1 MTRSNKAFPSISHK
15 QSQSD
20 KGRHIPGLL
29 YGLLYGLLSLTI
41 VVLFVLDLYSGTATI
56 SMNELL
62 HTLLGT
68 GNGNTLHENIL
79 LQFRLPRALTAL
91 LAGAALSLCGLQMQ
105 TLFRNPLADPYILGI
120 SSGSGLGVGFFLMG
134 LSAWGIHSLPGWMDG
149 ASAIL
154 PAWAG
159 AFLFTALI
167 LWASARLK
175 DNLSLLIFGVML
187 GSVGSAI
194 ISLLQ
199 YISKAEALKNYV
211 LWSMGSFSGTDLQQ
225 VGILAGLCLV
235 GILLSFSNIK
245 NLNVLYSGEQYAI
258 SLGLSPRRMRRRIL
272 LAVAI
277 LAGSTT
283 AFCGPIGFVG
293 IAVPHIAR
301 ILLRDADHRR
311 LMPAT
316 LLCGC
321 AIMLLADCIAQLPGS
336 TGIIPINTVT
346 ALLGIPVILMI
357 ILKQPE

>member
-1 MTRSNKAFPSISHK
+1 MTHSNTNFKLPRN
-15 QSQSD
+15 QNERP
-20 KGRHIPGLL
+20 GRRRHAQGLL
-29 YGLLYGLLSLTI
+29 YGFIGLAI
-41 VVLFVLDLYSGTATI
+41 VGLFVLDLYSGTASI
-56 SMNELL
+56 SLKEVLL
-62 HTLLGT
+62 TLVGKGS
-68 GNGNTLHENIL
+68 GNALFENIL
-79 LQFRLPRALTAL
+79 FQFRLPRALTAL

-120 SSGSGLGVGFFLMG
+120 SSGSGLGVGVFLMG
-134 LSAWGIHSLPGWMDG
+134 LSAWGLHSLPSWLTG
-149 ASAIL
+149 ATTIL

-167 LWASARLK
+167 LWASSRLK

-187 GSVGSAI
+187 GSVGSAV

-199 YISKAEALKNYV
+199 YVSQAEALKNYV
-211 LWSMGSFSGTDLQQ
+211 LWSMGSFSGTDLSQ
-225 VGILAGLCLV
+225 VGILAGLTLV
-235 GILLSFSNIK
+235 GIVLSFSNTK
-245 NLNVLYSGEQYAI
+245 NLNVLHLGEQYAI
-258 SLGLSPRRMRRRIL
+258 SLGLSPKKMRRRIL

-301 ILLRDADHRR
+301 ILFRDADHRR
-311 LMPAT
+311 LLPAT
-316 LLCGC
+316 LLTGC
-321 AIMLLADCIAQLPGS
+321 CVMLLADCIAQLPGS
-336 TGIIPINTVT
+336 SGIIPINTVC

>member
-1 MTRSNKAFPSISHK
+1 
-15 QSQSD
+15 
-20 KGRHIPGLL
+20 
-29 YGLLYGLLSLTI
+29 
-41 VVLFVLDLYSGTATI
+41 
-56 SMNELL
+56 
-62 HTLLGT
+62 
-68 GNGNTLHENIL
+68 
-79 LQFRLPRALTAL
+79 
-91 LAGAALSLCGLQMQ
+91 
-105 TLFRNPLADPYILGI
+105 
-120 SSGSGLGVGFFLMG
+120 
-134 LSAWGIHSLPGWMDG
+134 MDG

-346 ALLGIPVILMI
+346 ALLGIPVILII